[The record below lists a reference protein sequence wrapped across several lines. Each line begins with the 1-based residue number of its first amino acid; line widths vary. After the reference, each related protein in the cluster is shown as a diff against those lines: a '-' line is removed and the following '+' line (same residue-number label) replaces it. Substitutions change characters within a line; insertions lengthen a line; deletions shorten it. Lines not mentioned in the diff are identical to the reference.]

1 MIVILMAAS
10 FIIIFEVAR
19 IGDFYIPPRDYNILN
34 VTSSEAPFLA
44 FGRLTSHTESE
55 TAKIPV
61 YVNENEDRRLGYLKI
76 TPSKLDFTLG
86 DTFEFPIGETT
97 ALTLRIIRTSRMR
110 GHIRTSTPIPLPDR
124 AIIGHRGFG
133 ANSFTSNHLENSL
146 PSFKAALSAGAN
158 AVELDVQIAK
168 GGAAV
173 VNHNLDVEAKSEDC
187 RYNVR
192 VNQLTVK
199 EFKKSGLCTP
209 FEISRPTFRDVL
221 ESLPGSA
228 ILDVHLKLSADQNS
242 SPYLDRNDF
251 IDSVIAEIEK
261 YSPDRQL
268 FFCTFDLL
276 LAVTVALRQPKYKML
291 LLAGIPEED
300 PVSLFVNHIR
310 RVIPLLKWAGV
321 SGFVFY
327 SPNLIAAN
335 GFVEELINLD
345 FVVLS
350 WGPENLNEQGVAKQI
365 KMGVSGLV
373 TDDIEATREL
383 VRKVAWS

>member
-1 MIVILMAAS
+1 MVVS
-10 FIIIFEVAR
+10 FIIVFEVAR
-19 IGDFYIPPRDYNILN
+19 IGDFYIPPREYNILN
-34 VTSSEAPFLA
+34 VTSSQAPFLA
-44 FGRLTSHTESE
+44 FGRLTSNTESG

-61 YVNENEDRRLGYLKI
+61 YVNENEDQRLGYLKI
-76 TPSKLDFTLG
+76 TPSKLDLTSG
-86 DTFEFPIGETT
+86 DTFDFPIGETT
-97 ALTLRIIRTSRMR
+97 ALTLRIVRTTRMR
-110 GHIRTSTPIPLPDR
+110 GKIRTSTPIPLPDR

-133 ANSFTSNHLENSL
+133 ANSITANYLENSI
-146 PSFKAALSAGAN
+146 PSFKAALTAGAN

-168 GGAAV
+168 NGVVV
-173 VNHNLDVEAKSEDC
+173 VNHNPDVETKAEDC

-192 VNQLTVK
+192 VDQLTAK
-199 EFKKSGLCTP
+199 EFKRSGLCTSFGIP
-209 FEISRPTFRDVL
+209 RATFREVL
-221 ESLPGSA
+221 AELPASA

-261 YSPDRQL
+261 YNPDRQL

-291 LLAGIPEED
+291 LLAGIPAED
-300 PVSLFVNHIR
+300 PVSLFVNQVR
-310 RVIPLLKWAGV
+310 RVTPLLKWAGV

-327 SPNLIAAN
+327 SPNLLAAS
-335 GFVEELINLD
+335 GFAEELLNLD

-350 WGPENLNEQGVAKQI
+350 WGPENINEQGVAKQI

-373 TDDIEATREL
+373 TDDIEATREF